1 MLDALIFGCVV
12 FPFLA
17 ALYLRL
23 CPVALA
29 RKSLP
34 PVLGIIALCAVGL
47 AASVRKG
54 GAGLE
59 DYMVTTICGANASS
73 LVGFLDFVLLFV
85 ILYFAWRHRHTLSL
99 ILVAAQIVGL
109 AVLDAVI
116 KRNAPEGMPML
127 LRFDSLSVVMVCVI
141 SLVGGVI
148 CYYALGYM
156 KEHEEHLHLARSRQP
171 QFYAILVLFLGAMNG
186 LVLADN
192 LGWVYF
198 FWEITTLCSFL
209 LIGHDKTA
217 EAVQNALRALWMN
230 MAGGVAFLLALM
242 MLQDKFST
250 LSIQLLMDEAVSSVV
265 FLLPMALLCIG
276 GFTKSALTPFQSWLC
291 GAMVAP
297 TPVSALLHSSTMV
310 KAGVY
315 LLLRLSPMFADTALG
330 IGVAVFGAFT
340 FFATSALAVGQSNAK
355 RVLAY
360 STIAN
365 LGLIAA
371 CAGMGTDMAISAG
384 ILCIIFHA
392 ISKGLLFLCVGG
404 IEQRIG
410 SRDIEDMRGL
420 AQRMPATANITV
432 LGIMTMMLPPFGM
445 LLCKWMTLE
454 AATAVP
460 GGTVLLIFLLALGSA
475 LTVLFWARFAGIMLG
490 YNTQGARPSAESQ
503 DCTIMCSLRILA
515 GAAVVFSLLSPF
527 LYQAVMGVDLAA
539 EQASSRIFAAG
550 WLPLTV
556 YPLFVIL
563 GVGWWIASRAARR
576 QAGQAMALPY
586 LSGIQAVKDGETGFV
601 GPMEAFVAPKASN
614 YYMSNIFGEE
624 KIEPVAN
631 IAALTMLAL
640 LLGGMLL

>member
-1 MLDALIFGCVV
+1 MLDVLIFGCVV

-17 ALYLRL
+17 ALYLWL

-34 PVLGIIALCAVGL
+34 PAIGIIALCAIGL
-47 AASVRKG
+47 AASVRKEG
-54 GAGLE
+54 TGLE
-59 DYMVTTICGANASS
+59 DYVVTTLCGVNASS
-73 LVGFLDFVLLFV
+73 LVGLLDFVLLFA
-85 ILYFAWRHRHTLSL
+85 ILYFAWRHRHTLAL
-99 ILVAAQIVGL
+99 ILVAAQIAGL
-109 AVLDAVI
+109 VVLDAVI
-116 KRNAPEGMPML
+116 MRSAPEEMPML
-127 LRFDSLSVVMVCVI
+127 LRFDSLSVVMICVI

-192 LGWVYF
+192 LGWIYF

-209 LIGHDKTA
+209 LIAHDKTA
-217 EAVQNALRALWMN
+217 EAIQNALRALWMN

-242 MLQDKFST
+242 MLQAKFDT
-250 LSIQLLMDEAVSSVV
+250 LSIQLLMDEATSSVV
-265 FLLPMALLCIG
+265 FLLPLALLCIG

-365 LGLIAA
+365 LGLITA
-371 CAGMGTDMAISAG
+371 CAGMGTDMALSAG

-392 ISKGLLFLCVGG
+392 ISKGLLFLCVGS

-420 AQRMPATANITV
+420 AQRMPTTSNITV

-445 LLCKWMTLE
+445 LLCKWMTIE

-475 LTVLFWARFAGIMLG
+475 LTVLFWARFAGTMLG
-490 YNTQGARPSAESQ
+490 YNTQGTLPSAENQ
-503 DCTIMCSLRILA
+503 DCTIICSLRILA
-515 GAAVVFSLLSPF
+515 GAAIVFSLLSPF
-527 LYQAVMGVDLAA
+527 LYQAIMGSDLAIVP
-539 EQASSRIFAAG
+539 ASSRFFAAG

-563 GVGWWIASRAARR
+563 GFGWWIAAKAARR
-576 QAGQAMALPY
+576 QAGQAMSLPY
-586 LSGIQAVKDGETGFV
+586 FSGIQAVKDGEAGFV
-601 GPMEAFVAPKASN
+601 GPMEIFVAAKASN
-614 YYMSNIFGEE
+614 YYMPNIFGEE

-631 IAALTMLAL
+631 IVALTMLAL

>member
-17 ALYLRL
+17 ALYLWL
-23 CPVALA
+23 CPVHLA

-47 AASVRKG
+47 ALSVRKG
-54 GAGLE
+54 GAALE
-59 DYMVTTICGANASS
+59 NYVATTICGANASS
-73 LVGFLDFVLLFV
+73 LVAFLDFVLLFAV
-85 ILYFAWRHRHTLSL
+85 LYFAWRHRHMLAL
-99 ILVAAQIVGL
+99 ILVAAQIAGL
-109 AVLDAVI
+109 AVFDAVLI
-116 KRNAPEGMPML
+116 RNAPEGVPML

-156 KEHEEHLHLARSRQP
+156 QEHEEHLHLACSRQP
-171 QFYAILVLFLGAMNG
+171 QFYAVLTMFLGAMNG

-217 EAVQNALRALWMN
+217 ESIQNALRALWMN
-230 MAGGVAFLLALM
+230 MAGGVAFLLAIM
-242 MLQDKFST
+242 VLQDAFGT
-250 LSIQLLMDEAVSSVV
+250 LSIQMLKDEAAPAVV

-315 LLLRLSPMFADTALG
+315 LLLRLSPMFAETALG
-330 IGVAVFGAFT
+330 VGVAVFGAFT
-340 FFATSALAVGQSNAK
+340 FFVTAALAVGQSNAK

-365 LGLIAA
+365 LGLIAS
-371 CAGMGTDMAISAG
+371 CAGMGTETAISAG

-392 ISKGLLFLCVGG
+392 ISKGLLFLCVGS

-420 AQRMPATANITV
+420 VRRMPQTANIAV

-445 LLCKWMTLE
+445 LLCKWMAIE
-454 AATAVP
+454 AAVAVP
-460 GGTVLLIFLLALGSA
+460 GGTVLLVLLLALGSA
-475 LTVLFWARFAGIMLG
+475 LSILFWARFAGIMLG
-490 YNTQGARPSAESQ
+490 YNTQGPRPAAESQ
-503 DCTIMCSLRILA
+503 DCTIICSLRVLA

-527 LYQAVMGVDLAA
+527 LYQAVMGDAA
-539 EQASSRIFAAG
+539 AAPASSRLFAAG

-556 YPLFVIL
+556 YPLFAVL
-563 GVGWWIASRAARR
+563 GLGWLLASRAARR
-576 QAGQAMALPY
+576 QADQPMGLPY
-586 LSGIQAVKDGETGFV
+586 LAGIQAVKDGEAGFV
-601 GPMEAFVAPKASN
+601 GPMDAFVVPKASN
-614 YYMSNIFGEE
+614 YYMSHIFGEE